1 MKKSHLIHLGW
12 AIVALVSF
20 LMGSQFLGDSSGEI
34 EKSKSAAG
42 ARSDSPG
49 LSNRSADAGKGG
61 SARSSR
67 NRSGDGSATSNITGS
82 NPLSEAQISQL
93 GLDLR
98 KTRNPLERREIFG
111 QLLASLTVENAKTI
125 REQIAHLDSDSSE
138 FRDFHYA
145 WGAIAGKEAVLNG
158 AETRERDMATTLA
171 GWAGADPDAALA
183 YFNGLSE
190 EEKKNNELKWGT
202 AHGLADAD
210 PNLAVQFALER
221 HEGGDRDA
229 GKLVDLAA
237 REVLRSGTVADAAQW
252 ATTIPEG
259 PLQAAAI
266 SRVSREYADE
276 NPVEATQ
283 WASTLP
289 AGDGKNKALWNSFR
303 EWAGEDPEA
312 AAGKLNSMNSSP
324 ERDSA
329 AYGYANRIAWD
340 DPAAAIDWAGTI
352 SNENTRQRAVIE
364 SARVYYRKDPEA
376 AKQWLSASGLNEK
389 QQADIIRSSRG

>member
-12 AIVALVSF
+12 ALVALVTF
-20 LMGSQFLGDSSGEI
+20 LLGSQFVGDSRNATGTNTT
-34 EKSKSAAG
+34 A
-42 ARSDSPG
+42 P
-49 LSNRSADAGKGG
+49 G
-61 SARSSR
+61 SASDALRLSSR
-67 NRSGDGSATSNITGS
+67 TVENEGGNSTRSGHKRTDDESSASN
-82 NPLSEAQISQL
+82 NPALSEAQLGQL

-98 KTRNPLERREIFG
+98 NARNPLDRRDIFN
-111 QLLASLTVENAKTI
+111 QLLKSLTVENAKLI

-145 WGAIAGKEAVLNG
+145 WGAIAGQEAVLHG

-183 YFNGLSE
+183 YFNGLSD

-210 PNLAVQFALER
+210 PNLAVQFALAQ

-229 GKLVDLAA
+229 GKLIDLAA
-237 REVLRSGTVADAAQW
+237 REILRSGDFAAAAQW

-259 PLQAAAI
+259 PMQAAAI
-266 SRVSREYADE
+266 SRVSREYADA
-276 NPVEATQ
+276 NPVEASQ
-283 WASTLP
+283 WAATLP

-303 EWAGEDPEA
+303 EWAGEDPQA
-312 AAGKLNSMNSSP
+312 AATKLNSMNSSP

-329 AYGYANRIAWD
+329 AYGYANRIAWE

-352 SNENTRQRAVIE
+352 ANESTRQRAVIE

-376 AKQWLSASGLNEK
+376 AKQWLTTSGLNEK
-389 QQADIIRSSRG
+389 QQAEITRNRGRG

>member
-12 AIVALVSF
+12 ALVALVSF
-20 LMGSQFLGDSSGEI
+20 LLGSQFVDESRNATGTDTSSPG
-34 EKSKSAAG
+34 SA
-42 ARSDSPG
+42 SDAPG
-49 LSNRSADAGKGG
+49 LSNRTVENEKGS
-61 SARSSR
+61 SARSGRKRTADES
-67 NRSGDGSATSNITGS
+67 SASNK
-82 NPLSEAQISQL
+82 PALSEARISQI

-98 KTRNPLERREIFG
+98 NARNPLDRRALFD
-111 QLLASLTVENAKTI
+111 QLLQGLTVENAKVM
-125 REQIAHLDSDSSE
+125 RAQIVHLDSESSE

-145 WGAIAGKEAVLNG
+145 WGAIAGQEAVLNG

-183 YFNGLSE
+183 YFNGLSDE
-190 EEKKNNELKWGT
+190 ERKNNELKWGT

-210 PNLAVQFALER
+210 PNLAVQFALAQ

-229 GKLVDLAA
+229 GRLIDLAA
-237 REVLRSGTVADAAQW
+237 REVLRSGDFADAAQW

-259 PLQAAAI
+259 PMQAAAI

-276 NPVEATQ
+276 NPVEASQ

-329 AYGYANRIAWD
+329 TYGYANRIAWE
-340 DPAAAIDWAGTI
+340 DPAAAIDWASTI
-352 SNENTRQRAVIE
+352 ANDNTRQRAIID
-364 SARVYYRKDPEA
+364 SARTFYRKDPEA
-376 AKQWLSASGLNEK
+376 AKQWLTTSGLNEK
-389 QQADIIRSSRG
+389 QQAEITRNRGRG